1 MEPTNTVSPITAQAT
16 PDIRSGLRQTTL
28 KNHIHCSGIGL
39 HSGSKI
45 SMALYPA
52 EADTGI
58 VFRRVDI
65 SGHHAVIPA
74 RFDRVADTRLCT
86 TLANE
91 DGVTIATVEHLMAAL
106 AGCEIDNVIVEVKGG
121 EVPIM
126 DGSAEPFVFLIE
138 CAGSVELDAPRR
150 VVQVTREVS
159 ILEEAGEASL
169 SPAGLDRSGLT
180 IDLNIDFKNT
190 AIGRQ
195 NLTVTVSSNSFKNE
209 ICRAR
214 TFGFLEDVEA
224 LRQAGLAQGGSL
236 DNAVVI
242 SGSEVLNEG
251 GLRFEDEF
259 VRHKILD
266 CIGDLYLAGNPLVGT
281 FSGLRTGHDLHNKLL
296 RRLFADRSAWNLIPL
311 DEYVEMPASEW
322 QSDDQRATA

>member
-1 MEPTNTVSPITAQAT
+1 VEHTKTVSQIGASAVPEK
-16 PDIRSGLRQTTL
+16 PSGLRQTTL

-39 HSGSKI
+39 HSGNKI
-45 SMALYPA
+45 SMSLYPA

-65 SGHHAVIPA
+65 SGHRAIIPA
-74 RFDRVADTRLCT
+74 RFDRVTDTRLCT
-86 TLANE
+86 TLAND
-91 DGVTIATVEHLMAAL
+91 DGVKVATVEHLMAAL
-106 AGCEIDNVIVEVKGG
+106 AGCEIDNVLVEVNGA

-138 CAGSVELDAPRR
+138 CAGTVELDAPRR

-159 ILEEAGEASL
+159 IMEEAGEASL
-169 SPAGLDRSGLT
+169 GPAEIEPSGLT
-180 IDLNIDFKNT
+180 IDLNIDFKN
-190 AIGRQ
+190 AVIGQQ

-224 LRQAGLAQGGSL
+224 LHQAGLAQGGSL
-236 DNAVVI
+236 ENAVVI

-251 GLRFEDEF
+251 GLRFKDEF
-259 VRHKILD
+259 VRHKVLD
-266 CIGDLYLAGNPLVGT
+266 CIGDLYLAGNPLVGS

-296 RRLFADRSAWNLIPL
+296 RRLFADRSAWNLVPL
-311 DEYVEMPASEW
+311 DEFVEMPTPQW
-322 QSDDQRATA
+322 QTEDQRAIA

>member
-1 MEPTNTVSPITAQAT
+1 MEHTKNVSQLSAPAKPAQH
-16 PDIRSGLRQTTL
+16 SGLRQMTL

-39 HSGSKI
+39 HSGNKI
-45 SMALYPA
+45 SMSLYPA

-58 VFRRVDI
+58 IFRRVDI
-65 SGHHAVIPA
+65 PGHHAVIPA

-91 DGVTIATVEHLMAAL
+91 DGVTISTVEHLMAAL
-106 AGCEIDNVIVEVKGG
+106 AGCEIDNVVVEVNGG

-126 DGSAEPFVFLIE
+126 DGSAEPFVFLID
-138 CAGSVELDAPRR
+138 CAGTVELDAPRR
-150 VVQVTREVS
+150 ILQVTREVS
-159 ILEEAGEASL
+159 ILEEHGNASL
-169 SPAGLDRSGLT
+169 APARLDRSDLT
-180 IDLNIDFKNT
+180 IDLNIDFKNS
-190 AIGRQ
+190 AIGQQ

-224 LRQAGLAQGGSL
+224 LRQAGLARGGSL

-251 GLRFEDEF
+251 GLRFDDEF
-259 VRHKILD
+259 VRHKVLD
-266 CIGDLYLAGNPLVGT
+266 CIGDLYLAGNPMVGT

-296 RRLFADRSAWNLIPL
+296 RRLFADRNAWKLIPM
-311 DEYVEMPASEW
+311 DEFVEMPADHW
-322 QSDDQRATA
+322 QSDNEKAIA